1 MVAYR
6 DELTMPID
14 WEPKAFLPDLPAFAA
29 AWSREREACAA
40 FVAGNFEKLRGNLGV
55 EARVV
60 ASGPRY
66 LIACKP

>member
-40 FVAGNFEKLRGNLGV
+40 FVPGDFEKLRGNLGV